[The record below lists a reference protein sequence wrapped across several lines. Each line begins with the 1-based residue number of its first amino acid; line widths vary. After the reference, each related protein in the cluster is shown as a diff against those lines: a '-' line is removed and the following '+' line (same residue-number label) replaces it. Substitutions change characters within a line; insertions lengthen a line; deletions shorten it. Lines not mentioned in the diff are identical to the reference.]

1 MKAKYKQNA
10 KELQEK
16 HLGTDGADTYQ
27 PVLLKKRVNIYKNI
41 GLKHIKLYFMQI
53 FVGHMQ

>member
-16 HLGTDGADTYQ
+16 HLGTD
-27 PVLLKKRVNIYKNI
+27 VLIPISLFY
-41 GLKHIKLYFMQI
+41 
-53 FVGHMQ
+53 

>member
-16 HLGTDGADTYQ
+16 HLGTD
-27 PVLLKKRVNIYKNI
+27 VLI
-41 GLKHIKLYFMQI
+41 HISLFY
-53 FVGHMQ
+53 